1 MFGSCPAFL
10 PEGEFLRRA
19 LAIVDCQAQSIG
31 QGGWAALAQPGSGVS
46 LALAGVLTVF
56 VALFGYRLLYGDVPT
71 PRDATLIAVKVG
83 AVLMLA
89 TSWPAFRTLVYDVT
103 LRGPAE
109 LSGTIGRPSG
119 LPGSDGGIAV
129 RLQGVD
135 NMLAELMLIGTGR
148 PPETDTV
155 VGPTAAMTPQQ
166 QQQEM
171 QRLEQ
176 LQQRPRWNPA
186 EDAKLV
192 GQGRTL
198 FLTGAIASYGSVR
211 LVAGLL
217 LALGPLFALFLLF
230 DATRGLFEGWVRGL
244 AGSALGAVATSIVL
258 GVQLAFLEPWMAT
271 VIATRR
277 ANIATPTVPVELLVM
292 NLVFALVLVAVL
304 IAAAR
309 LAYSFRIPPAVRQA
323 STQMIDALRS
333 APGLQPALAGARG
346 ASGGD
351 AVSAPAAERSRA
363 IAIAEAVA
371 ATQRREAFA
380 PQPPAAQLASASVAA
395 AAARGGALPGAPAVP
410 LGQSGRR
417 RTRGRVSGGAQRRD
431 RSQ

>member
-1 MFGSCPAFL
+1 MLASCPAFY
-10 PEGEFLRRA
+10 PEGEFLRRI

-31 QGGWAALAQPGSGVS
+31 QGGWLALAQPGSAVS
-46 LALAGVLTVF
+46 LALAGVLTIF
-56 VALFGYRLLYGDVPT
+56 VGLFGYRLLYGEVPT
-71 PRDATLIAVKVG
+71 ARDAVLMAVKIG

-109 LSGTIGRPSG
+109 LAGSIGRPAG
-119 LPGSDGGIAV
+119 LPGAEGGISS

-148 PPETDTV
+148 PPTADEA
-155 VGPTAAMTPQQ
+155 VGPTGALTPQQ
-166 QQQEM
+166 QQQEL

-176 LQQRPRWNPA
+176 IQQRPRWNPA
-186 EDAKLV
+186 EEAKML
-192 GQGRTL
+192 GQARTL
-198 FLTGAIASYGSVR
+198 YLTGAIAAYASVR

-244 AGSALGAVATSIVL
+244 AGSAFGAVATSIVL
-258 GVQLAFLEPWMAT
+258 GVQLALLEPWIAT

-277 ANIATPTVPVELLVM
+277 AAIATPTVPVELLVM
-292 NLVFALVLVAVL
+292 NLVFAIVLVAVL

-309 LAYSFRIPPAVRQA
+309 LAYSFRIPQAVRTV
-323 STQMIDALRS
+323 SDRFVDAVR
-333 APGLQPALAGARG
+333 APAGQVAFAGAGRG
-346 ASGGD
+346 VD
-351 AVSAPAAERSRA
+351 AEAAAPSAERSRA
-363 IAIAEAVA
+363 VAIAEAVA
-371 ATQRREAFA
+371 STQRREAFA
-380 PQPPAAQLASASVAA
+380 PPAPVAQLGSAGIAQAAGRDRAPAA
-395 AAARGGALPGAPAVP
+395 APLP

-431 RSQ
+431 NKR